1 VLLPK
6 DGSMLLLT
14 LKAAAKANTAASAV
28 AVGEAAG
35 APDSTLAGTS
45 RADMVLQQRF
55 QAVQWLLLHTPEA
68 AAAAG
73 VADHALHV
81 PAVPLHCANQ
91 LLTAGMTFTYAQLLH
106 AAHSMVAGVEVWV
119 QAQREL
125 GLQTDIPQVAF
136 DICNQVGWLS
146 TLQEHKKP
154 SAW

>member
-1 VLLPK
+1 MLLPA
-6 DGSMLLLT
+6 LE
-14 LKAAAKANTAASAV
+14 AAAKANTAASASAA

-91 LLTAGMTFTYAQLLH
+91 LLAAGMTFTYAQLLH

-119 QAQREL
+119 RAQREL
-125 GLQTDIPQVAF
+125 GLQTEIRQVAF

-146 TLQEHKKP
+146 TLHQHKKP